1 MTGVAGPVSRPALP
15 SSPSSRKRLVAAAVI
30 IVVADIALVFSMAA
44 HVRWGWHLLAATAVF
59 GALGWWLR
67 RDLRTVSL
75 PAVLMITLAVQAT
88 GLLVF
93 PLTSD
98 DIYRYVWDGRV
109 QLAGIDPYRFVPLDP
124 ALTFLR
130 DAQLF
135 PPGRAPMINR
145 PGVHTIYPPGAQAL
159 FTAVALLVPSWLGL
173 AGLRVV
179 AGSAV
184 VITTVLLAR
193 YLGPRRRGSALL
205 YGANPLVMI
214 EAANGGHLDALVA
227 LAVLGVVWCTVSR
240 RLWWAGLFLGLAASL
255 KLVPLLLVP
264 VLLRRGRW
272 RTSLTAVALTVVG
285 YVPHVLVVGTLVL
298 GYLPGY
304 LAEEGYDSG
313 GRFALL
319 SWLPEEARPVAAV
332 GIAAA
337 LAVLAFVRSGRD
349 PVPVTCCWLFGA
361 SLLVATPVYPWYALP
376 LVVLVIMSRRWEWLA
391 VWVAA
396 YVAFVFDHSTG
407 AQAAAYGGALLV
419 VCLTIVR
426 RARFEPVVSAGTF
439 SSGRFGPTA
448 SASDRR
454 RSRAG

>member
-1 MTGVAGPVSRPALP
+1 MIGTGGGPSRRIL
-15 SSPSSRKRLVAAAVI
+15 AAAVI
-30 IVVADIALVFSMAA
+30 MVIADVALVFSLAA
-44 HVRWGWHLLAATAVF
+44 HVQWGWHLLAAALVF
-59 GALGWWLR
+59 GALAWWVR
-67 RDLRTVSL
+67 RDLGTVSR
-75 PAVLMITLAVQAT
+75 PALLMITVAVQAT

-109 QLAGIDPYRFVPLDP
+109 QLAGIDPYRFVPIDP
-124 ALTFLR
+124 ALSFLR

-135 PPGRAPMINR
+135 PPGGPPAINR

-159 FTAVALLVPSWLGL
+159 FTAVAFLLPTSLGL

-179 AGSAV
+179 AGAAV
-184 VITTVLLAR
+184 VVTTVLLGH
-193 YLGPRRRGSALL
+193 YLGPRRGLALL

-227 LAVLGVVWCTVSR
+227 LAVLGVVWCTIAR

-272 RTSLTAVALTVVG
+272 RTSLTAVLITIAG
-285 YVPHVLVVGTLVL
+285 YVPHLLVVGSLVL

-304 LAEEGYDSG
+304 LDEEGYDSG

-319 SWLPEEARPVAAV
+319 SWLPAEVRPVVAL

-337 LAVLAFVRSGRD
+337 LAAVAFARSARD
-349 PVPVTCCWLFGA
+349 PVPVTCCWLFGS

-376 LVVLVIMSRRWEWLA
+376 LAVLVIMSQRWEWLA
-391 VWVAA
+391 VWAAA
-396 YVAFVFDHSTG
+396 YVAFVFDHST
-407 AQAAAYGGALLV
+407 AVQVAAYGERPRG
-419 VCLTIVR
+419 R
-426 RARFEPVVSAGTF
+426 PARDPATHPAQWPEGWADRDRTRSA
-439 SSGRFGPTA
+439 A
-448 SASDRR
+448 
-454 RSRAG
+454 

>member
-1 MTGVAGPVSRPALP
+1 MITPRPA
-15 SSPSSRKRLVAAAVI
+15 RRLVVAAVI
-30 IVVADIALVFSMAA
+30 MVVADVLLVFSLAA
-44 HVRWGWHLLAATAVF
+44 HVQWGWHLLAAVLVF
-59 GALGWWLR
+59 GGLAWWVR
-67 RDLRTVSL
+67 RDLGTVSL
-75 PAVLMITLAVQAT
+75 PALLMITVAVQVC

-135 PPGRAPMINR
+135 PPGGPPAINR

-159 FTAVALLVPSWLGL
+159 FTAVAFLVPAPLGL

-179 AGSAV
+179 AAVAV
-184 VITTVLLAR
+184 VITTGLLGR
-193 YLGPRRRGSALL
+193 YLGSRRGLALL
-205 YGANPLVMI
+205 YGANPRVMI

-227 LAVLGVVWCTVSR
+227 LAVLGVVWCTVDR
-240 RLWWAGLFLGLAASL
+240 RFWWAGLFLGLAASL

-272 RTSLTAVALTVVG
+272 RTSLTAVVITVAG
-285 YVPHVLVVGTLVL
+285 YVPHVLVVGSLVL

-304 LAEEGYDSG
+304 LEEEGYDSG

-319 SWLPEEARPVAAV
+319 SWLPPDVRPVAAV

-337 LAVLAFVRSGRD
+337 LAVLAFARSTRD

-376 LVVLVIMSRRWEWLA
+376 LAVLVIMSRRWEWLA
-391 VWVAA
+391 VWAAA
-396 YVAFVFDHSTG
+396 YVAFVFDHSSG
-407 AQAAAYGGALLV
+407 VQIAAYGSALAV
-419 VCLTIVR
+419 VGVTILWRVR
-426 RARFEPVVSAGTF
+426 VSRRT
-439 SSGRFGPTA
+439 SGPDA
-448 SASDRR
+448 SADVPV

>member
-1 MTGVAGPVSRPALP
+1 
-15 SSPSSRKRLVAAAVI
+15 
-30 IVVADIALVFSMAA
+30 
-44 HVRWGWHLLAATAVF
+44 
-59 GALGWWLR
+59 
-67 RDLRTVSL
+67 
-75 PAVLMITLAVQAT
+75 MITIAVQAT

-109 QLAGIDPYRFVPLDP
+109 QLAGIDPYRFVPLDQ

-135 PPGRAPMINR
+135 PSGRPPAINR
-145 PGVHTIYPPGAQAL
+145 PWVHTIYPPGAQAV
-159 FTAVALLVPSWLGL
+159 FTAVAFLVPAWLGL

-184 VITTVLLAR
+184 VITTVLLGR
-193 YLGPRRRGSALL
+193 YLGPRRGLALL

-227 LAVLGVVWCTVSR
+227 LAVLGVVWCTVGR
-240 RLWWAGLFLGLAASL
+240 RLWLAGLFLGLAASL

-272 RTSLTAVALTVVG
+272 RTSLTAVAITVAG
-285 YVPHVLVVGTLVL
+285 YVPHVLAVGSLVL

-319 SWLPEEARPVAAV
+319 SWLPNDVRPVAAL
-332 GIAAA
+332 GIGAA

-361 SLLVATPVYPWYALP
+361 SLLVATPVYPWYVLP
-376 LVVLVIMSRRWEWLA
+376 LAVLVIMSRRWEWLA
-391 VWVAA
+391 VWAAA
-396 YVAFVFDHSTG
+396 YVAFVFDHSMG
-407 AQAAAYGGALLV
+407 AQVAAYGSALGV
-419 VCLTIVR
+419 VAVMTLRRVR
-426 RARFEPVVSAGTF
+426 LSPPRSEPDEIA
-439 SSGRFGPTA
+439 A
-448 SASDRR
+448 DRL

>member
-1 MTGVAGPVSRPALP
+1 MTTAVRPSR
-15 SSPSSRKRLVAAAVI
+15 RLVAAAVI
-30 IVVADIALVFSMAA
+30 MVIADVLLVFSFAA
-44 HVRWGWHLLAATAVF
+44 HVQWGWHLLAAVLVF
-59 GALGWWLR
+59 GGLAWWVR
-67 RDLRTVSL
+67 RDLGTVAL
-75 PAVLMITLAVQAT
+75 PAILMITVAVQMC

-109 QLAGIDPYRFVPLDP
+109 QLAGIDPYRFVPLDE

-135 PPGRAPMINR
+135 PPGGPPAINR
-145 PGVHTIYPPGAQAL
+145 PGVHTIYPPGAQAF
-159 FTAVALLVPSWLGL
+159 FTAVAFLVPASLGL

-179 AGSAV
+179 AGAAV
-184 VITTVLLAR
+184 VITTVLLGR
-193 YLGPRRRGSALL
+193 YLGPRRGLALL

-214 EAANGGHLDALVA
+214 EATNGGHLDALVA

-240 RLWWAGLFLGLAASL
+240 RLWSAGLFLGLAASL

-272 RTSLTAVALTVVG
+272 RTSLTAVVITAAG
-285 YVPHVLVVGTLVL
+285 YVPHLLVVGSLVL

-304 LAEEGYDSG
+304 LDEEGYDSG

-319 SWLPEEARPVAAV
+319 SWLPADARPAAAL

-337 LAVLAFVRSGRD
+337 LAVLAFVRSGHD

-376 LVVLVIMSRRWEWLA
+376 LAVLVIMSRRWEWLA
-391 VWVAA
+391 VWAAA
-396 YVAFVFDHSTG
+396 YAAFVFDHSPG
-407 AQAAAYGGALLV
+407 VQIAAYGSALAV
-419 VCLTIVR
+419 VGVTTLWRLRVSWRTPGPDATADV
-426 RARFEPVVSAGTF
+426 PV
-439 SSGRFGPTA
+439 
-448 SASDRR
+448 

>member
-1 MTGVAGPVSRPALP
+1 MIAPVRPA
-15 SSPSSRKRLVAAAVI
+15 RRLIATAVI
-30 IVVADIALVFSMAA
+30 MVIADVALVFSLAA
-44 HVRWGWHLLAATAVF
+44 HVHWGWHLLAAALVF
-59 GALGWWLR
+59 GALAWWVR
-67 RDLRTVSL
+67 RDLDTVSL
-75 PAVLMITLAVQAT
+75 PTLLIITVAVQAT

-124 ALTFLR
+124 VLAFLR

-135 PPGRAPMINR
+135 PPGGSPAINR
-145 PGVHTIYPPGAQAL
+145 PGVHTIYPPGAQAV
-159 FTAVALLVPSWLGL
+159 FTSVAFLLPPSLGL

-184 VITTVLLAR
+184 VVTTVLLGR
-193 YLGPRRRGSALL
+193 YLGPRRGLALL

-240 RLWWAGLFLGLAASL
+240 HLWWAGLFLGLAASL

-272 RTSLTAVALTVVG
+272 RTSLTAVMITLAG
-285 YVPHVLVVGTLVL
+285 YVPHLLVVGTLVL

-304 LAEEGYDSG
+304 LDEEGYDNG

-319 SWLPEEARPVAAV
+319 SWLPAEARPVAAL
-332 GIAAA
+332 GIGAA

-349 PVPVTCCWLFGA
+349 PVPVTCCWLFGS

-376 LVVLVIMSRRWEWLA
+376 LAVLVIMSQRWEWLA
-391 VWVAA
+391 VWAAA
-396 YVAFVFDHSTG
+396 YVAFIFDHSTS
-407 AQAAAYGGALLV
+407 AHVAAYGTAFVVVVLSTLRRTRLTPRRVGPAETAPGLL
-419 VCLTIVR
+419 
-426 RARFEPVVSAGTF
+426 
-439 SSGRFGPTA
+439 
-448 SASDRR
+448 

>member
-1 MTGVAGPVSRPALP
+1 VTAVPRPT
-15 SSPSSRKRLVAAAVI
+15 RRLVLAAVI
-30 IVVADIALVFSMAA
+30 MVVVDVVLVFSMAA
-44 HVRWGWHLLAATAVF
+44 HVQWGWHLLAAALVF
-59 GALGWWLR
+59 GGLAWWVR
-67 RDLRTVSL
+67 SDLATVTL
-75 PAVLMITLAVQAT
+75 PAVLIITAAVQLT

-109 QLAGIDPYRFVPLDP
+109 QLAGIDPYRFVPLDQ
-124 ALTFLR
+124 ALAFLR

-135 PPGRAPMINR
+135 PPGRPPAINR

-159 FTAVALLVPSWLGL
+159 FTAVAFVLPAPLGL

-179 AGSAV
+179 AGAAV
-184 VITTVLLAR
+184 VITTALLAR
-193 YLGPRRRGSALL
+193 FVGPRRGLALL

-214 EAANGGHLDALVA
+214 EAGNGGHLDAVVA

-240 RLWWAGLFLGLAASL
+240 RLWWAGVFLGLAASL

-272 RTSLTAVALTVVG
+272 RSTVTGLAITVAG
-285 YVPHVLVVGTLVL
+285 YLPHVLVVGTLVL

-304 LAEEGYDSG
+304 LDEEGYDSG

-319 SWLPEEARPVAAV
+319 AWLPADARPAVALLV
-332 GIAAA
+332 AAA
-337 LAVLAFVRSGRD
+337 LALVAFLRSGRE

-376 LVVLVIMSRRWEWLA
+376 LAVLTIMSRRWEWLA
-391 VWVAA
+391 VWAAA
-396 YVAFVFDHSTG
+396 YVAFVFDH
-407 AQAAAYGGALLV
+407 AVLVQALAYGSALGV
-419 VCLTIVR
+419 VAVAVLR
-426 RARFEPVVSAGTF
+426 RARLS
-439 SSGRFGPTA
+439 
-448 SASDRR
+448 R
-454 RSRAG
+454 RSVSPVGRDDDPVRSPAG

>member
-1 MTGVAGPVSRPALP
+1 MITPRPA
-15 SSPSSRKRLVAAAVI
+15 RRLVVAAVI
-30 IVVADIALVFSMAA
+30 MVVADVLLVFSLAA
-44 HVRWGWHLLAATAVF
+44 HVQWGWHLLAAVLVF
-59 GALGWWLR
+59 GGLAWWVR
-67 RDLRTVSL
+67 RDLGTVSL
-75 PAVLMITLAVQAT
+75 PALLMITVAVQVC

-135 PPGRAPMINR
+135 PPGGPPAINR

-159 FTAVALLVPSWLGL
+159 FTAVAFLVPAPLGL

-179 AGSAV
+179 AAVAV
-184 VITTVLLAR
+184 VITTGLLGR
-193 YLGPRRRGSALL
+193 YLGSRRGLALL

-227 LAVLGVVWCTVSR
+227 LAVLGVVWCTVDR
-240 RLWWAGLFLGLAASL
+240 RFWWAGLFLGLAASL

-272 RTSLTAVALTVVG
+272 RTSLTAVVITVAG
-285 YVPHVLVVGTLVL
+285 YVPHVLVVGSLVL

-304 LAEEGYDSG
+304 LEEEGYDSG

-319 SWLPEEARPVAAV
+319 SWLPPDVRPVAAV

-337 LAVLAFVRSGRD
+337 LAALAFARSTRD

-376 LVVLVIMSRRWEWLA
+376 LAVLVIMSRRWEWLA
-391 VWVAA
+391 VWAAA
-396 YVAFVFDHSTG
+396 YVAFVFDHSSG
-407 AQAAAYGGALLV
+407 VQIAAYGGALAV
-419 VCLTIVR
+419 VGVTTLWRVR
-426 RARFEPVVSAGTF
+426 VSRRT
-439 SSGRFGPTA
+439 SGPDA
-448 SASDRR
+448 SADVPV

>member
-1 MTGVAGPVSRPALP
+1 MITADPAVLPRRRIGGRRIGVV
-15 SSPSSRKRLVAAAVI
+15 AVI
-30 IVVADIALVFSMAA
+30 LVVADVALVFSLAA
-44 HVRWGWHLLAATAVF
+44 NVRWGWHLLAAALIF
-59 GALGWWLR
+59 GALAWWVR

-75 PAVLMITLAVQAT
+75 PTLLIITIAVQAT

-124 ALTFLR
+124 ALSFLR
-130 DAQLF
+130 DTQLF
-135 PPGRAPMINR
+135 PAGRPPAINR
-145 PGVHTIYPPGAQAL
+145 PGVHTIYPPGAQAV
-159 FTAVALLVPSWLGL
+159 FTAVAFLVPAWLGL
-173 AGLRVV
+173 AGLRVL

-184 VITTVLLAR
+184 VITTVLLGR
-193 YLGPRRRGSALL
+193 YLGPRRGLALL

-240 RLWWAGLFLGLAASL
+240 RLWWAGVFLGLAASL

-272 RTSLTAVALTVVG
+272 RTSLAAVAITVAG
-285 YVPHVLVVGTLVL
+285 YVPHVLAVGALVL

-319 SWLPEEARPVAAV
+319 SWLPADVRP
-332 GIAAA
+332 IAALGIGA
-337 LAVLAFVRSGRD
+337 SLAVLAFARSGRD

-361 SLLVATPVYPWYALP
+361 SLLVATPVYPWYVLP
-376 LVVLVIMSRRWEWLA
+376 LAVLVIMSQRWEWLA
-391 VWVAA
+391 VWAAA
-396 YVAFVFDHSTG
+396 YVAFVFDHSMS
-407 AQAAAYGGALLV
+407 AQVAAYGSAFVMV
-419 VCLTIVR
+419 VFATLR
-426 RARFEPVVSAGTF
+426 RARFSPRRV
-439 SSGRFGPTA
+439 GP
-448 SASDRR
+448 SEIASDRR
-454 RSRAG
+454 HSRAG

>member
-1 MTGVAGPVSRPALP
+1 MRGARPG
-15 SSPSSRKRLVAAAVI
+15 RRLVAAAVI
-30 IVVADIALVFSMAA
+30 MVIADVALVFSLAA
-44 HVRWGWHLLAATAVF
+44 HVRWGWHLLAAALVF
-59 GALGWWLR
+59 GGLAWWVR
-67 RDLRTVSL
+67 RDLRSVST
-75 PAVLMITLAVQAT
+75 PAVLMITVAVQAT

-109 QLAGIDPYRFVPLDP
+109 QLAGIDPYRFVPLDQ

-135 PPGRAPMINR
+135 PPGRPPAINR
-145 PGVHTIYPPGAQAL
+145 PGVHTIYPPGAQAV
-159 FTAVALLVPSWLGL
+159 FTAVAFLVPAPLGL

-184 VITTVLLAR
+184 VITTVLLGR
-193 YLGPRRRGSALL
+193 YLGPRRGLALL

-227 LAVLGVVWCTVSR
+227 LAVLGVIWCTVSR

-272 RTSLTAVALTVVG
+272 RTSLTAVAITVAG
-285 YVPHVLVVGTLVL
+285 YVPHALVVGALVL

-319 SWLPEEARPVAAV
+319 SWLPTEVRPVAALV
-332 GIAAA
+332 IAAA

-349 PVPVTCCWLFGA
+349 PVPVTCCWLFGS

-376 LVVLVIMSRRWEWLA
+376 LAVLVIMSQRWEWLA
-391 VWVAA
+391 VWAAA

-407 AQAAAYGGALLV
+407 VQVAAYGGASV
-419 VCLTIVR
+419 VVSLAALR
-426 RARFEPVVSAGTF
+426 RARL
-439 SSGRFGPTA
+439 SSRRVGP
-448 SASDRR
+448 SEIASDRP

>member
-1 MTGVAGPVSRPALP
+1 MSAAVGLP
-15 SSPSSRKRLVAAAVI
+15 GRRVVAAAVI
-30 IVVADIALVFSMAA
+30 MVIADVALVFSMAA
-44 HVRWGWHLLAATAVF
+44 HVHWGWHLLAAASLF
-59 GALGWWLR
+59 AALAWWVR
-67 RDLRTVSL
+67 RDLATVSL
-75 PAVLMITLAVQAT
+75 PAVLIVTVAVQAS

-130 DAQLF
+130 DTQLF
-135 PPGRAPMINR
+135 PPGGPPAINR

-159 FTAVALLVPSWLGL
+159 FSTVAFLLPTALGL

-184 VITTVLLAR
+184 VITTVLLGR
-193 YLGPRRRGSALL
+193 YLGPRRGLALL

-214 EAANGGHLDALVA
+214 EASNGGHLDALVA
-227 LAVLGVVWCTVSR
+227 LAVLGVVWCTASR
-240 RLWWAGLFLGLAASL
+240 RLWWAGLCLGLAASL

-272 RTSLTAVALTVVG
+272 RSSLTAVGITLAG
-285 YVPHVLVVGTLVL
+285 YVPHLLVVGSLVL

-304 LAEEGYDSG
+304 LDEEGYDSG

-319 SWLPEEARPVAAV
+319 SWLPGDARAAV
-332 GIAAA
+332 ALGIAAA
-337 LAVLAFVRSGRD
+337 LAVLAFVRSARD

-376 LVVLVIMSRRWEWLA
+376 LAVLVIMSRRWEWLA
-391 VWVAA
+391 VWAAA
-396 YVAFVFDHSTG
+396 YVAFVFDHSF
-407 AQAAAYGGALLV
+407 AVQLAAYGAALGV
-419 VCLTIVR
+419 VVVATLRRVR
-426 RARFEPVVSAGTF
+426 VSRRTPVPAETADDPVRSPAG
-439 SSGRFGPTA
+439 
-448 SASDRR
+448 
-454 RSRAG
+454 